1 MGSVL
6 TGSNVL
12 GPSIEFVDA
21 SFGSIGRREASLE
34 HFTSFDGLDLA
45 YLDVGEGAPVILLHG
60 LAADH
65 FSNWVATGVVDALVA
80 SQRRVLAPDAR
91 GHGASAKPHDPDA
104 YANDAMARD
113 VATLM
118 DHVSLERYDV
128 VGYSMGSIV
137 AGRLAPRD
145 ARVRSLVLGGV
156 GGEWGGEQRP
166 LDTVPIVDALET
178 ENPNDIVSPLAAA
191 FRRFADST
199 GADRFA
205 LAANQRSRQGET
217 TDVGAISVPTL
228 VLVGDTD
235 RLAGSSENL
244 AQRIPGATFRTL
256 RGNHLSAVRD
266 PQFSE
271 SIVAFVNSM
280 S

>member
-1 MGSVL
+1 M
-6 TGSNVL
+6 
-12 GPSIEFVDA
+12 E
-21 SFGSIGRREASLE
+21 R
-34 HFTSFDGLDLA
+34 FTSFDGLDLA

-60 LAADH
+60 FAADH
-65 FSNWVATGVVDALVA
+65 VSNWVATGVVDDLVDA
-80 SQRRVLAPDAR
+80 GRRVLAPDAR

-113 VATLM
+113 VQSLM
-118 DHVSLERYDV
+118 DHVALDQVDV
-128 VGYSMGSIV
+128 VGYSMGAIV

-166 LDTVPIVDALET
+166 LDTVPIAEALEI
-178 ENPNDIVSPLAAA
+178 EDPNDIDHPLAAA

-205 LAANQRSRQGET
+205 LAANSRSRQGET
-217 TDVGAISVPTL
+217 TNVKAIAVPTL
-228 VLVGDTD
+228 VLVGDAD
-235 RLAGSSENL
+235 NLAGPSEAL

-266 PQFSE
+266 PEFSR
-271 SIVAFVNSM
+271 SIVAFVNSR
-280 S
+280 